1 MHRLREAGLAP
12 EAWDDLD
19 ERCLDLDEIH
29 HLCKMLLLHNS
40 KVELPHPKENW
51 NAFIC
56 QLTLVNNEKLQWN
69 AVKKRMMPWI
79 NLRKLEAVNPNNKGV
94 RELPSQPSFVLR
106 PPVHKE
112 KREPRYAYG
121 GHGDGRGG
129 KRTNPALIKVGRD
142 MESCIHRWSHATPN
156 YTTMYPLERLLLTL
170 PKGMSLAIYEY
181 HAVEPHMYFGK
192 YKSFDKHAFQDCESD
207 EEYRDLLK
215 RGMSETIQFYLQ
227 FLCHLYIMA
236 HAILVDIH
244 FIFSRKEGKVLPK
257 PRSLSR

>member
-1 MHRLREAGLAP
+1 MESLYALLLFSVGMHRLRESGLAP

-19 ERCLDLDEIH
+19 ECCLDLDDIH
-29 HLCKMLLLHNS
+29 HLCKMLLIHNS

-56 QLTLVNNEKLQWN
+56 QLTVLVNNEKLQWHPI
-69 AVKKRMMPWI
+69 KKKMMPWI
-79 NLRKLEAVNPNNKGV
+79 NVRKLEIMNPNNKLV
-94 RELPSQPSFVLR
+94 LRELPSTPSFKLR
-106 PPVHKE
+106 PPPAHKE
-112 KREPRYAYG
+112 KREPRYTYKG
-121 GHGDGRGG
+121 LGDGRGG

-170 PKGMSLAIYEY
+170 PKGISITVYEY
-181 HAVEPHMYFGK
+181 HAVEPHLYFGK

-215 RGMSETIQFYLQ
+215 RGMLRVCGYSIHLP
-227 FLCHLYIMA
+227 FLIKTHAYYWHLF
-236 HAILVDIH
+236 L
-244 FIFSRKEGKVLPK
+244 L
-257 PRSLSR
+257 